1 MPEMKINSRFL
12 LRDGEATRVY
22 ISSVSGDYTAFERE
36 IEGNHLSTPDLD
48 LAELV
53 MQAVYKDTFQKYA
66 MSDAIKQADQTA
78 EQVEGLKKTITD
90 SQVVIE
96 EQRKQLKKTEEL
108 IEKAS
113 GAMLEQADDNADIS
127 EHLLIVKYQIE
138 EMAKSM
144 NFTLPTEVPDSYRE
158 KYETDKKAEHSDDKE
173 EEEGADGHAESH

>member
-1 MPEMKINSRFL
+1 
-12 LRDGEATRVY
+12 
-22 ISSVSGDYTAFERE
+22 
-36 IEGNHLSTPDLD
+36 
-48 LAELV
+48 
-53 MQAVYKDTFQKYA
+53 
-66 MSDAIKQADQTA
+66 MSDAIKQADLTA

-96 EQRKQLKKTEEL
+96 EQRKQLKRTEEL

-127 EHLLIVKYQIE
+127 EHLLITKYQIE

-144 NFTLPTEVPDSYRE
+144 NFTLPTEGPDSYRE

>member
-22 ISSVSGDYTAFERE
+22 ISSVTGDYTAFERE

-78 EQVEGLKKTITD
+78 EQVHKL
-90 SQVVIE
+90 S
-96 EQRKQLKKTEEL
+96 EL
-108 IEKAS
+108 IQKSNATIETQSTQLSESNKLMQTVKES
-113 GAMLEQADDNADIS
+113 ILEQANNNANLLDHTDLLDFQLKAVAK
-127 EHLLIVKYQIE
+127 HLNI
-138 EMAKSM
+138 
-144 NFTLPTEVPDSYRE
+144 TLP
-158 KYETDKKAEHSDDKE
+158 AELPE
-173 EEEGADGHAESH
+173 EEEEAEEKHEEGDEHHVVEGS

>member
-78 EQVEGLKKTITD
+78 EQVVNLKKTLDD
-90 SQVVIE
+90 SRVVID

-108 IEKAS
+108 LEKAS
-113 GAMLEQADDNADIS
+113 GAMLEQADDNANIS
-127 EHLLIVKYQIE
+127 EHLLLVKYQVE
-138 EMAKSM
+138 QMAKVVT
-144 NFTLPTEVPDSYRE
+144 NFTLPTEVPEDYRE
-158 KYETDKKAEHSDDKE
+158 RFESDKE
-173 EEEGADGHAESH
+173 TEHKGEGDEEHATPH

>member
-22 ISSVSGDYTAFERE
+22 ISSVSGGYTAFERE
-36 IEGNHLSTPDLD
+36 VEGNHLSTPDLD

-78 EQVEGLKKTITD
+78 EQVVTLKKALDD
-90 SQVVIE
+90 SQALIE
-96 EQRKQLKKTEEL
+96 DQRKQLKRTEEL

-127 EHLLIVKYQIE
+127 EHLLIAKYQIE

-158 KYETDKKAEHSDDKE
+158 KYEADKETEHSDKE
-173 EEEGADGHAESH
+173 QEEGADGHAESH